1 MVSIATVG
9 AVAPIWVT
17 YETLAMEACLQQL
30 QDHRYL
36 VLDFSYFQIKQLEAG
51 ENNVILTAEMLCQ
64 LNHHSR
70 V

>member
-1 MVSIATVG
+1 
-9 AVAPIWVT
+9 
-17 YETLAMEACLQQL
+17 MEACLQQL
-30 QDHRYL
+30 QDHGYF